1 MKHKR
6 KIVGALLIAGMVA
19 TSSIQGFAKLD
30 GLNLLSNGINQ
41 FENKTDKKDEVWQDK
56 YMATDGIITAVEAGK
71 DASIFV
77 EGKAASGKL
86 GGYDIIKLIIAPSTD
101 IIDYETGKKLT
112 VSALKTDVAVTAY
125 YEGRVTRS
133 VPPIGVAKKIVVKQ
147 AKDEYAAGIYGE
159 IKKIT
164 DVKTFLL
171 AYVQGEAIGD
181 AANNK
186 IMLAIGEETEIVDYL
201 TGEELTKDDIKEGS
215 MIYGYYEGAVTK
227 SMPPMAPAEKIV
239 VLSNDSNKKIEW
251 ATEGK
256 IEDLK
261 VFEND
266 GKKEVVILLSGN
278 KLGDYGYDEINLI
291 VSEKTSIISAKDGR
305 DLTIDCL
312 KSGVEVNA
320 YYGGNVT
327 TSIPPKG
334 NAIKIVVNE

>member
-30 GLNLLSNGINQ
+30 GLNVLNNGINQ

-101 IIDYETGKKLT
+101 IIDYETGKKLA
-112 VSALKTDVAVTAY
+112 VSVLKTDVAVTAY

-147 AKDEYAAGIYGE
+147 VKDEYPAGIYGE
-159 IKKIT
+159 AKKIT
-164 DVKTFLL
+164 DGEDFLL

-181 AANNK
+181 ATNNK
-186 IMLAIGEETEIVDYL
+186 IILFIGRETEIVDFL
-201 TGEELTKDDIKEGS
+201 TGEELTKNDIKDGS
-215 MIYGYYEGAVTK
+215 MIFGYYEGKVTR
-227 SMPPMAPAEKIV
+227 SIPPMAPAAKIV

-266 GKKEVVILLSGN
+266 GKKEVMVLVNGN
-278 KLGDYGYDEINLI
+278 KIGDYGYDEIKLV
-291 VSEKTSIISAKDGR
+291 VSEKTSIVSAKDGR

-312 KSGVEVNA
+312 KSGVKVNA

-327 TSIPPKG
+327 RSIPPKG